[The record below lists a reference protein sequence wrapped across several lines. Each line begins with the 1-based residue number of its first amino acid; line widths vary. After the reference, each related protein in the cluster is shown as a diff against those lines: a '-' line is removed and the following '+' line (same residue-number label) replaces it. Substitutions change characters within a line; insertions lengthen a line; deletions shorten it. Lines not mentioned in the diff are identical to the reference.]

1 MATIFKLLRAR
12 ARVAFEL
19 SCLTFSGVGYLLH
32 TTYGN
37 EKKKK
42 KERKKRAPAKAMT
55 NSDYLPLTKQQSCLH
70 NILSERLVYTCSFS
84 DTVGSVIMLP
94 PTALGPSAI
103 AIWETSST
111 TAGSSA
117 AATSQ
122 TYTGMLDSHPE
133 MTEMTVG
140 EGVEMENSQSQ
151 HFLRF

>member
-1 MATIFKLLRAR
+1 MATIFKLLRAK

-19 SCLTFSGVGYLLH
+19 SRLTFSGVGYLLH
-32 TTYGN
+32 PTYGN
-37 EKKKK
+37 EKKKNTCSSNN
-42 KERKKRAPAKAMT
+42 RA
-55 NSDYLPLTKQQSCLH
+55 
-70 NILSERLVYTCSFS
+70 VYTTYFQS
-84 DTVGSVIMLP
+84 DLLTRILFPDTEGSAKMLP

-122 TYTGMLDSHPE
+122 TYASVLNGHPE

-140 EGVEMENSQSQ
+140 EGVEMQKS
-151 HFLRF
+151 